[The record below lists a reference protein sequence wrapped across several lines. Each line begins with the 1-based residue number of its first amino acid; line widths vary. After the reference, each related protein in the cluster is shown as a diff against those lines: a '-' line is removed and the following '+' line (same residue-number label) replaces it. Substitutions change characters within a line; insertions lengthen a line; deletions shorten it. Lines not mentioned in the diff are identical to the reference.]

1 MIARVQ
7 PPFRRLVLSAAMALA
22 AGRSSAAAADAAPD
36 FNRDI
41 RPILAE
47 NCFSCHGQDANKRQA
62 DLRLDDR
69 AAAVESRALVPGDPG
84 ASTALERVR
93 STDPDVVMPPP
104 SSNRSLTADQKA
116 LLERW
121 VAAGAEYSP
130 HWAFVPPL
138 RPDPPPLRRA
148 DWPRNDIDRFVLAK
162 LDAAGLAP
170 SAEAW
175 RHCSASRSG
184 DGVKFPKVTR
194 LPWELERHRRALLGQ
209 SLPES
214 FEAAFR
220 QACQAGDLP
229 PEDPSDR
236 MSVKSMQAW
245 RQLDAA
251 RDALERAPRA
261 AARH

>member
-1 MIARVQ
+1 MPRTARLPCDGQYVHALNRRVDRRTLLHSESDYACLSSILAWAQRELLMELTAWCLMPNHWHLIVRPSCARHLSEFMHCVQ
-7 PPFRRLVLSAAMALA
+7 TTHAVSFRRDSETRGNGCVYGNRFKAFVIPPDRVL
-22 AGRSSAAAADAAPD
+22 
-36 FNRDI
+36 
-41 RPILAE
+41 
-47 NCFSCHGQDANKRQA
+47 
-62 DLRLDDR
+62 R
-69 AAAVESRALVPGDPG
+69 AAVYVERNAVRA
-84 ASTALERVR
+84 S
-93 STDPDVVMPPP
+93 
-104 SSNRSLTADQKA
+104 
-116 LLERW
+116 
-121 VAAGAEYSP
+121 
-130 HWAFVPPL
+130 
-138 RPDPPPLRRA
+138 
-148 DWPRNDIDRFVLAK
+148 
-162 LDAAGLAP
+162 LAP

-209 SLPES
+209 PLPES

-251 RDALERAPRA
+251 RDALERTPRA
-261 AARH
+261 AVRH